1 MHSDMQLFS
10 SLPVLDSCP
19 KGARKQLSMAPN
31 LCAKLWSMEGGDTE
45 TPQVSGRVRND
56 EGFPP

>member
-1 MHSDMQLFS
+1 MQLFS